1 MFETNV
7 ELPLDS
13 SSQDSIQF
21 AEVPCIKIRTRFRG
35 SSLAYYPTQYSRLRD
50 MSDLF

>member
-13 SSQDSIQF
+13 SLQDSIQF
-21 AEVPCIKIRTRFRG
+21 AEVPCIKIRTRLRE
-35 SSLAYYPTQYSRLRD
+35 SSLALLPNTIQSAP
-50 MSDLF
+50 

>member
-13 SSQDSIQF
+13 SLQDSIQF
-21 AEVPCIKIRTRFRG
+21 AEVPCIKIRTRFQE
-35 SSLAYYPTQYSRLRD
+35 SFLALLPSRLCD
-50 MSDLF
+50 VSDLF

>member
-13 SSQDSIQF
+13 SLQDSIQF
-21 AEVPCIKIRTRFRG
+21 AEIPGIKIRTRFWEG
-35 SSLAYYPTQYSRLRD
+35 FLALLPNTIQSAP
-50 MSDLF
+50 